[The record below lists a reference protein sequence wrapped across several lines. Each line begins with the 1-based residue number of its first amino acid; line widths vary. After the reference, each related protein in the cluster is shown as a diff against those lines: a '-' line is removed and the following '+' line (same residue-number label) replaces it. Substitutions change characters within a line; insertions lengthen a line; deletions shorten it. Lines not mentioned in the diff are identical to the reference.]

1 MQWYSVRCIFRWFHD
16 DSQVYEERITLWQAD
31 DFDHAIALAEADAA
45 EYATAV
51 DAEFLGFS
59 QCYELFD
66 AVGNGA
72 EVYSLVRGSELPPA
86 DYLTAFFDTGKE
98 RSMTSD

>member
-16 DSQVYEERITLWQAD
+16 GSQVYEERITLWQAENPG
-31 DFDHAIALAEADAA
+31 HAIAQAKADAA
-45 EYATAV
+45 EYAEAV
-51 DAEFLGFS
+51 EAEFLGLS

-72 EVYSLVRGSELPPA
+72 EVYSLVRGSDLPPA
-86 DYLTAFFDTGKE
+86 AYLTAFFDTGSE